1 MILSSHL
8 PENLPIF
15 FLDTETLTF
24 ARLDLGNGTPHTLV
38 IEGTEPPAEAI
49 QRRFQTFM
57 DTHVHPG
64 SGKNLN
70 VLTRPGS
77 ITSLD
82 KITFIDQADKTTVA
96 AYSSARELLLVL
108 TNGIC
113 LPPAHKSGK
122 HIIPEHIEKLSK
134 LIQNFIS
141 DISPL
146 SKKEPYFY
154 KIPQNFLALQPVEI
168 P

>member
-15 FLDTETLTF
+15 FLDTKTLTF
-24 ARLDLGNGTPHTLV
+24 ARLNLGTGTPHTLIV
-38 IEGTEPPAEAI
+38 EGTEPPTEAI
-49 QRRFQTFM
+49 QRRFQSFM

-64 SGKNLN
+64 SGKDLSF
-70 VLTRPGS
+70 LTRPGS
-77 ITSLD
+77 VTSLD
-82 KITFIDQADKTTVA
+82 HIILIDQADNTTVA
-96 AYSSARELLLVL
+96 AYSSARKLLLVL
-108 TNGIC
+108 NNGIC

-141 DISPL
+141 DNSLHYKNEPSFYNIPKTFL
-146 SKKEPYFY
+146 SLP
-154 KIPQNFLALQPVEI
+154 PVEI